1 MRKPRPSWK
10 RSNYDEKE
18 QFKELMVNK
27 LSSLDIPLHVTS
39 CKDTKCKDVTHRQD
53 LDKYI
58 IDLLEVVQDA
68 AEASLPT
75 PGTGRANPAKQSI
88 PGWSEAVKPYKDQA
102 YFWHQVWQSCGR
114 PQNSEIHK
122 IMKKTRNK
130 YHYEFKKCRKARER
144 IQKSK
149 LLEACMGNG
158 GDLFSELKKLR
169 QTRSVVATSMDGTS
183 ENIEEH
189 FKEKY
194 QKLFNSAEDERE
206 LVKVQ
211 CQAEVMVDEDSLED
225 IGKVTPEIIRKAALK
240 LAPGKSD
247 PVFSFSTDCF
257 KHAPDLLFEH
267 LSLIIQSCLVH
278 CHVTQI
284 LLLAT
289 LVPLIK
295 DKLGPTNISKNYRS
309 IAISSILLKLIDWV
323 FIILFGTN
331 FALNDFQFA
340 YQAGCS
346 TTMCTWAVLETVDY
360 FLKNESEVFT
370 CAMDMTAAFDLT
382 LHSLLFSKMILKG
395 FPPIFIRLFIFI
407 YMNQTANVRWNG
419 NISSEFPMHNGVRQ
433 GAILSAIA
441 YCFYME
447 DLFAL
452 LRQRRSGCWVMDQYH
467 GIFGYSD
474 DNWILAPSLGAL
486 QDMLQTCEKYAET
499 HNLKFSTDPNPN
511 KCKTKLMAF
520 LKRPRTLPSL
530 SLCGNPLPWVDKLKH
545 LGNTIGN
552 IIDGCQLDMKVKN
565 ARYVERNN
573 SLCQELYFAHPQS
586 KFMINNIYNS
596 HYTGSQL
603 WLLGS
608 KEMDKMEGSYNKSI
622 KVMFNLPWGTHRK
635 LLEPL
640 TGAAHLRRILV
651 QRYMNFIR
659 NIQNSNKKSLRNL
672 LSLVMNDVRTT
683 TGSNLRTIMQWSE
696 NRSIEEILEKKVD
709 IEYHAIEAQEAW
721 KVEMI
726 KEIVDAK
733 EGYTDLSLDS
743 EQMTQILDYLCTG

>member
-1 MRKPRPSWK
+1 MLWAGDINAEFLRASSHTRTVNDILSDLNLVRAWDRFKIDFTHCHEQLGMSYTSILDHFFWNETLDNSVLDAGVIHLPCNKSDHSPIYCVIESEAVENNVSEAVMRKPRPSWK

-257 KHAPDLLFEH
+257 KHAPDLLFVPHH
-267 LSLIIQSCLVH
+267 LELPCSLSCH
-278 CHVTQI
+278 TDFIAC
-284 LLLAT
+284 
-289 LVPLIK
+289 
-295 DKLGPTNISKNYRS
+295 NI
-309 IAISSILLKLIDWV
+309 
-323 FIILFGTN
+323 GTPN
-331 FALNDFQFA
+331 QR
-340 YQAGCS
+340 QAG
-346 TTMCTWAVLETVDY
+346 
-360 FLKNESEVFT
+360 
-370 CAMDMTAAFDLT
+370 
-382 LHSLLFSKMILKG
+382 
-395 FPPIFIRLFIFI
+395 
-407 YMNQTANVRWNG
+407 
-419 NISSEFPMHNGVRQ
+419 
-433 GAILSAIA
+433 
-441 YCFYME
+441 
-447 DLFAL
+447 
-452 LRQRRSGCWVMDQYH
+452 
-467 GIFGYSD
+467 
-474 DNWILAPSLGAL
+474 
-486 QDMLQTCEKYAET
+486 
-499 HNLKFSTDPNPN
+499 PN
-511 KCKTKLMAF
+511 KY
-520 LKRPRTLPSL
+520 
-530 SLCGNPLPWVDKLKH
+530 
-545 LGNTIGN
+545 
-552 IIDGCQLDMKVKN
+552 Q
-565 ARYVERNN
+565 
-573 SLCQELYFAHPQS
+573 
-586 KFMINNIYNS
+586 
-596 HYTGSQL
+596 
-603 WLLGS
+603 
-608 KEMDKMEGSYNKSI
+608 
-622 KVMFNLPWGTHRK
+622 
-635 LLEPL
+635 
-640 TGAAHLRRILV
+640 
-651 QRYMNFIR
+651 
-659 NIQNSNKKSLRNL
+659 
-672 LSLVMNDVRTT
+672 
-683 TGSNLRTIMQWSE
+683 
-696 NRSIEEILEKKVD
+696 
-709 IEYHAIEAQEAW
+709 
-721 KVEMI
+721 
-726 KEIVDAK
+726 
-733 EGYTDLSLDS
+733 
-743 EQMTQILDYLCTG
+743 